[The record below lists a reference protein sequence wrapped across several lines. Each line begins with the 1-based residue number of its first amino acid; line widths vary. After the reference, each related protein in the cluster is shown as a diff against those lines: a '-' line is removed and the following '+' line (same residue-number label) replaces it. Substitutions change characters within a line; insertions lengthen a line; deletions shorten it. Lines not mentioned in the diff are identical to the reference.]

1 MRFLLL
7 LTLLCAATV
16 AQAEIRVSEM
26 RVPGSQA
33 EISMGFVPV
42 VEAAAPAV
50 VNIYARRI
58 VDVRSPQEYQG
69 GHVAGSINIPVG
81 EISSQISRLQ
91 KANKPIITCCA
102 SGMRSASA
110 ATILKNA
117 GLEAVN
123 GGPWT
128 TVNKA
133 QAEAAK

>member
-1 MRFLLL
+1 MLNLFKQILGGGPDLKALLEDG
-7 LTLLCAATV
+7 A
-16 AQAEIRVSEM
+16 I
-26 RVPGSQA
+26 
-33 EISMGFVPV
+33 
-42 VEAAAPAV
+42 
-50 VNIYARRI
+50 I

-81 EISSQISRLQ
+81 EIQTQVVRLQ

>member
-1 MRFLLL
+1 MLNLFKQILGGGPDLKALLEDG
-7 LTLLCAATV
+7 A
-16 AQAEIRVSEM
+16 I
-26 RVPGSQA
+26 
-33 EISMGFVPV
+33 
-42 VEAAAPAV
+42 
-50 VNIYARRI
+50 I

-91 KANKPIITCCA
+91 KANKTIITCCA

-133 QAEAAK
+133 QAEAVK